1 MGASKKNSIQNGRAW
16 CINQL
21 FAAPPYFVDL
31 WFLFFSEYEF
41 RLHAW
46 DLIPEKGHH
55 FVRTCCSAI
64 SLRFSH
70 SALNC
75 LYRATH
81 PFCKEIGLVLFIVAA
96 FLVAMLTQSEAFCV
110 FLHKDGCQHISPTK
124 WCGAPCAPSAPPIVQ
139 FHSAGFKPDQ
149 PNGTKDTA
157 NTFAWPFLN
166 RWSPLTFIFGAK
178 TEQGC
183 PSNKQYL
190 LRPQNA
196 DIFTSG
202 T

>member
-21 FAAPPYFVDL
+21 FAAPPYVVDF

-41 RLHAW
+41 R
-46 DLIPEKGHH
+46 HH

-70 SALNC
+70 SALNY
-75 LYRATH
+75 LYGATH

-110 FLHKDGCQHISPTK
+110 FLHNDGCHHISPTK
-124 WCGAPCAPSAPPIVQ
+124 WWGAPCAPSAPPIVQ
-139 FHSAGFKPDQ
+139 FHSI
-149 PNGTKDTA
+149 TVHTYKDLT
-157 NTFAWPFLN
+157 N
-166 RWSPLTFIFGAK
+166 RST
-178 TEQGC
+178 
-183 PSNKQYL
+183 
-190 LRPQNA
+190 
-196 DIFTSG
+196 
-202 T
+202 